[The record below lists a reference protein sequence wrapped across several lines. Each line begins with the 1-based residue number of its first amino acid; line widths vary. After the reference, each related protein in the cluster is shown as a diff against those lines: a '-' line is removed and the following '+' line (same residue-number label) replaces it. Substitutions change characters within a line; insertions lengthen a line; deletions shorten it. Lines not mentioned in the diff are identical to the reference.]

1 MVADGTLPKA
11 IAPDHFTVSWKRRT
25 VLSFCFDAIPA
36 GRLRRSRRAQPF
48 HAFPGIALAVAL
60 LGLGETPV
68 HANWLERP
76 QSQLARPARC
86 DAAPERTRETFK
98 AFATCQ
104 ASLYGLEPV
113 LAHAVME
120 IESGFDPGVR
130 GADGEVGL
138 MQVMPATAR
147 MLGFRGSLDELGE
160 PAANIALG
168 VKYLAQANRL
178 AAGDLCTTVM
188 KYRAGHGETR
198 FSVRSVNYCR
208 RARAILA
215 REGLDVTGPLPVA
228 TVGFSVGS
236 ADDVAPGQDKRVC
249 VRRFFVPGPRYM
261 KCAEYR
267 SPTQAR
273 VMQALRARLF
283 DG

>member
-1 MVADGTLPKA
+1 M
-11 IAPDHFTVSWKRRT
+11 
-25 VLSFCFDAIPA
+25 
-36 GRLRRSRRAQPF
+36 
-48 HAFPGIALAVAL
+48 AVAL
-60 LGLGETPV
+60 LGLGQAPV

-76 QSQLARPARC
+76 QPQRAQPARC
-86 DAAPERTRETFK
+86 DPAPERTRATFK

-160 PAANIALG
+160 PATNIALG
-168 VKYLAQANRL
+168 VRYLAQANRL

-188 KYRAGHGETR
+188 KYPAGHGETR
-198 FSVRSVNYCR
+198 FSVRSVDYCR

-215 REGLDVTGPLPVA
+215 REGLDVAGPLPVA
-228 TVGFSVGS
+228 TIGFS
-236 ADDVAPGQDKRVC
+236 DVSMDGAVTGQEKGVC
-249 VRRFFVPGPRYM
+249 VRRVFVPGPRYM

-267 SPTQAR
+267 SPAQAKAI
-273 VMQALRARLF
+273 QALRARLF

>member
-1 MVADGTLPKA
+1 MPNGKPL
-11 IAPDHFTVSWKRRT
+11 RT
-25 VLSFCFDAIPA
+25 
-36 GRLRRSRRAQPF
+36 
-48 HAFPGIALAVAL
+48 FPGIALAVAL
-60 LGLGETPV
+60 LGLGQTSV

-76 QSQLARPARC
+76 QPLRARPAHC
-86 DAAPERTRETFK
+86 AAAPERTRETFK

-160 PAANIALG
+160 PATNIALG
-168 VKYLAQANRL
+168 VRYLAQANRL
-178 AAGDLCTTVM
+178 SAGDLCTTVM

-198 FSVRSVNYCR
+198 FSVRSVNYCQ

-215 REGLDVTGPLPVA
+215 REGLDVAGPLPVA
-228 TVGFSVGS
+228 TIGFS
-236 ADDVAPGQDKRVC
+236 DVSTIGFSDASMDGAVTGQEKRVC
-249 VRRFFVPGPRYM
+249 VRRSFVPGPRYM

-267 SPTQAR
+267 SPAQAR
-273 VMQALRARLF
+273 AIQALRARLF

>member
-1 MVADGTLPKA
+1 MR
-11 IAPDHFTVSWKRRT
+11 S
-25 VLSFCFDAIPA
+25 VL
-36 GRLRRSRRAQPF
+36 GV
-48 HAFPGIALAVAL
+48 ALAVAL
-60 LGLGETPV
+60 LGLGQTPV

-76 QSQLARPARC
+76 QPSGTQPVRC
-86 DAAPERTRETFK
+86 DAAPERTRATFK

-104 ASLYGLEPV
+104 AWLYGLEPV

-160 PAANIALG
+160 PAVNIALG
-168 VKYLAQANRL
+168 VRYLAQANRL
-178 AAGDLCTTVM
+178 AVGDLCTTVM

-198 FSVRSVNYCR
+198 FSVRSVDYCR

-215 REGLDVTGPLPVA
+215 REGLDATGPLPVA
-228 TVGFSVGS
+228 TIGFSDVSTIGFSDISIVGLP
-236 ADDVAPGQDKRVC
+236 AAGEEKRVC
-249 VRRFFVPGPRYM
+249 VRRSFVPGPRYM
-261 KCAEYR
+261 KCADYR
-267 SPTQAR
+267 SPAQAKAI
-273 VMQALRARLF
+273 QALRARLF

>member
-1 MVADGTLPKA
+1 MPNGKPL
-11 IAPDHFTVSWKRRT
+11 RT
-25 VLSFCFDAIPA
+25 
-36 GRLRRSRRAQPF
+36 
-48 HAFPGIALAVAL
+48 FPGIALAAAL
-60 LGLGETPV
+60 LCLCQTSV

-76 QSQLARPARC
+76 QPPGTRPVRC
-86 DAAPERTRETFK
+86 AAAPERTAETFK

-160 PAANIALG
+160 PATNIALG
-168 VKYLAQANRL
+168 VRYLAQANRL

-198 FSVRSVNYCR
+198 FSVRSVNYCQ

-215 REGLDVTGPLPVA
+215 REGLDIAGPLPVA
-228 TVGFSVGS
+228 TIGFSDVLTVGLS
-236 ADDVAPGQDKRVC
+236 DASVDGVVTGQEKRVC
-249 VRRFFVPGPRYM
+249 VRRSFVPGPRYM

-267 SPTQAR
+267 SPAQAR
-273 VMQALRARLF
+273 TIRALRARLF